1 VTVVRAPRFGILTG
15 GGDAPGMNA
24 ALKAFVYRGLER
36 SCAVVGI
43 YDGWEGLIGDDLP
56 DTLALERH
64 RVRLWDREAGSNLGC
79 TRTNPSR
86 VLRGE
91 KRVDVSAEILRNIE
105 RLGLDALAV
114 VGGRDTLAAVSKL
127 VALGAPIVGIPKS
140 VDLELGLTDYAIGF
154 DSALRTCSDVVA
166 GSRTSAGSRK
176 WVQVVEVVG
185 RRAGHLALWG
195 GLAGGAQ
202 MILIPEHPFSLEQ
215 VYRQLDARLRPENPR
230 GERTPRYAT
239 IVVSEGARPEG
250 MQEVLVDAEPDEYG
264 AARLG
269 GVGALLAERLRADTD
284 VDARAVALGHPLRG
298 GAPTALDRVMAHRL
312 ASAALDACVDRA
324 WGTMTAARG
333 TLPHGRVTR
342 VPIAD
347 ALVAPCCVDVARDY
361 DTQRYFVQRTVS

>member
-1 VTVVRAPRFGILTG
+1 MPRLGILTG

-24 ALKAFVYRGLER
+24 ALKAFVYRALER
-36 SCAVVGI
+36 SCSVVGI
-43 YDGWEGLIGDDLP
+43 YDGWEGLMGDEVPDVLP
-56 DTLALERH
+56 LERH

-79 TRTNPSR
+79 TRTNPMR
-86 VLRGE
+86 CARGNR
-91 KRVDVSAEILRNIE
+91 RVDASHEILRNIE

-114 VGGRDTLAAVSKL
+114 VGGRDTLGAVARLAAM
-127 VALGAPIVGIPKS
+127 GAPVVGIPKS
-140 VDLELGLTDYAIGF
+140 VDLEIGLTDYAIGF
-154 DSALRTCSDVVA
+154 DSALRTCADVVA
-166 GSRTSAGSRK
+166 GSRMSAGSRK

-215 VYRQLDARLRPENPR
+215 VYRQLDARLRPEPIR
-230 GERTPRYAT
+230 GERAPRYAT
-239 IVVSEGARPEG
+239 IVVSEGAKPIG
-250 MQEVLVDAEPDEYG
+250 MAEVLVDAEPDEYG

-312 ASAALDACVDRA
+312 ASAAVDACLDRA
-324 WGTMTAARG
+324 FATMTAARG
-333 TLPHGRVTR
+333 TLPHGRIAR
-342 VPIAD
+342 VPID
-347 ALVAPCCVDVARDY
+347 EALAAPCCVDIEHDY
-361 DTQRYFVQRTVS
+361 DVSRYFAQRTV

>member
-1 VTVVRAPRFGILTG
+1 MRAPRFGILTG

-24 ALKAFVYRGLER
+24 AIKAFVYRALEC
-36 SCAVVGI
+36 SCSVVGI
-43 YDGWEGLIGDDLP
+43 YDGWEGLIGQELP
-56 DTLALERH
+56 DTLELERP

-91 KRVDVSAEILRNIE
+91 KRVDVNAEILRNIE
-105 RLGLDALAV
+105 RLSLDGLAV

-127 VALGAPIVGIPKS
+127 VSLGAPIVGIPKS
-140 VDLELGLTDYAIGF
+140 VDLEIGLTDYAIGF
-154 DSALRTCSDVVA
+154 DSALRTCADVVA
-166 GSRTSAGSRK
+166 GSRTSAGSRR

-202 MILIPEHPFSLEQ
+202 MILIPEHPFLLQQ
-215 VYRQLDARLRPENPR
+215 VYRQLDARLSPENSK

-269 GVGALLAERLRADTD
+269 GVGALLAERLRADMD

-298 GAPTALDRVMAHRL
+298 GVPTALDRVMAHRL

-324 WGTMTAARG
+324 WGMMTASRG
-333 TLPHGRVTR
+333 TLPHGRITR
-342 VPIAD
+342 VPISE
-347 ALVAPCCVDVARDY
+347 ALSASCCVDVARDY
-361 DTQRYFVQRTVS
+361 DTQRYFVQRTVQ

>member
-1 VTVVRAPRFGILTG
+1 MRSPRLAILTG

-24 ALKAFVYRGLER
+24 AIKAFVYRSLER
-36 SCAVVGI
+36 QCSVIGI
-43 YDGWEGLIGDDLP
+43 YDGWEGLLGDALP
-56 DTLALERH
+56 DTLALERD

-79 TRTNPSR
+79 TRTNPLR

-91 KRVDVSAEILRNIE
+91 KRIDVSAEILRNLE
-105 RLGLDALAV
+105 RLQIDGLAV
-114 VGGRDTLAAVSKL
+114 VGGRDTLSAVDKL
-127 VALGAPIVGIPKS
+127 VALGAPVVGIPKS
-140 VDLELGLTDYAIGF
+140 VDLEIGLTDYAIGF
-154 DSALRTCSDVVA
+154 DSALRTCADVIA

-202 MILIPEHPFSLEQ
+202 MILIPEHPFKLER
-215 VYRQLDARLRPENPR
+215 VYKQLLARLSPEQGELAR

-239 IVVSEGARPEG
+239 VVVSEGARPEG

-298 GAPTALDRVMAHRL
+298 GVPTALDRVMAHRL
-312 ASAALDACVDRA
+312 ASAAVDACLERA
-324 WGTMTAARG
+324 WGMMTSSTG
-333 TLPHGRVTR
+333 TLPRGRITR
-342 VPIAD
+342 VPIRE
-347 ALVAPCCVDVARDY
+347 ALEAPCCVDVARDY
-361 DTQRYFVQRTVS
+361 DTQRYFVQRAVS